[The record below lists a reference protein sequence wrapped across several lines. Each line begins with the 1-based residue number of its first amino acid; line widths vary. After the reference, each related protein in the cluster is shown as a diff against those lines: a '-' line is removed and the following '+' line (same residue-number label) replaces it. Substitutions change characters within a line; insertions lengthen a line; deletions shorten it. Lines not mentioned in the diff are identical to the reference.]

1 LQHYHR
7 PRLNPIEAH
16 RKPDMSPDYQ
26 WRDTMKK
33 LMLAAVAA
41 LSVSVS
47 VASLAN
53 AASSV
58 AGDEQATR
66 MQQTGTYSGE

>member
-1 LQHYHR
+1 
-7 PRLNPIEAH
+7 
-16 RKPDMSPDYQ
+16 MSPDYQ